1 MLVRN
6 IVTGSV
12 SSELDILLQEG
23 RQPVGSFETQKI
35 AFVRNRC
42 RIGQLPLKDLGV
54 SRIL

>member
-12 SSELDILLQEG
+12 SSELDVLLQEG
-23 RQPVGSFETQKI
+23 RQPVGSIETQKI